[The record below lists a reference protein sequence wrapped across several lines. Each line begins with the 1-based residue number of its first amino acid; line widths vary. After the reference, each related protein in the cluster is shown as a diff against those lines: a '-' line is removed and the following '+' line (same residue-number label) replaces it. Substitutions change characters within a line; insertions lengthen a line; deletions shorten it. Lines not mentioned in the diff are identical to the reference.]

1 MLPTQQPV
9 LRRFWYPVMPTGRL
23 DAGPQP
29 FTLLGEAI
37 VVWRKPDGGLAAI
50 ADRCCH
56 RTAKLSLG
64 YLEGGNI
71 VCGYHGWTFDGTGK
85 CVRIPQRENPENTGR
100 IAVDGYKAVERYGHV
115 WVALGEPLCALPQIP
130 EAEEAGFRRIDQFYE
145 EWAIGALRLMENSF
159 DVAHPAFVHRSTFG
173 DTSRPL
179 PPVMPTVVE
188 GPWGFDYFVESEVS
202 VRGSDAADTLKVAEG
217 TTTRRR
223 TNSWYMPFVRRL
235 GITYPNGLR
244 HTIVTAATPMTDD
257 RTMLVQ
263 FCFRNDTEE
272 MASTEQVIAFDRKII
287 EEDRRILEGCSYDV
301 PLAVVDGEEFH
312 MPSDRPGLAMRRK
325 LRELLEAHGEQET
338 RATPSP
344 APIAAE

>member
-1 MLPTQQPV
+1 MLPTRQKV
-9 LRRFWYPVMPTGRL
+9 LRRFWYPVLRASHL

-37 VVWRKPDGGLAAI
+37 VVWRKPDGTPAAI

-64 YLEGGNI
+64 YLDPGGNI

-85 CVRIPQRENPENTGR
+85 CVRIPQRENPEATGR
-100 IAVDGYKAVERYGHV
+100 IAVEGYRAVERYGHI
-115 WVALGEPLCALPQIP
+115 WVALDEPLCDLPRIP
-130 EAEEAGFRRIDQFYE
+130 EAEEPGFRRIDQFHE

-179 PPVMPTVVE
+179 PPTMPTVVE
-188 GPWGFDYFVESEVS
+188 GEWGFDYFVESEVS
-202 VRGSDAADTLKVAEG
+202 VRGSEAANTLKVAEG

-223 TNSWYMPFVRRL
+223 TNTWYMPFVRRL
-235 GITYPNGLR
+235 GISYPSGLR
-244 HTIVTAATPMTDD
+244 HTIVTAATPIADD

-272 MASTEQVIAFDRKII
+272 MVSTEQVIAFDRKIVD
-287 EEDRRILEGCSYDV
+287 EDRLVLEGCAYDV

-312 MPSDRPGLAMRRK
+312 MPSDRPGLVMRRK
-325 LRELLEAHGEQET
+325 LLDLLEAHGEREQ
-338 RATPSP
+338 RAHPTSV
-344 APIAAE
+344 AAE